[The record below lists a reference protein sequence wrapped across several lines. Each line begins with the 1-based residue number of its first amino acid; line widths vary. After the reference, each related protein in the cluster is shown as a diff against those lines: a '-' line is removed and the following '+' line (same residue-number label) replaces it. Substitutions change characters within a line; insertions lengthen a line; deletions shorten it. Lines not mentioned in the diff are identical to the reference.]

1 MKKRYHKGSLIACGT
16 ASTASIFLLLLFLF
30 FLRWLLFHSRS
41 ALEDKLLLPGHV
53 LLLRSLL
60 LEAAAALHLPK
71 LADEA
76 SLCYLVNHV
85 AQIAPHK
92 PPTRILVAAHS
103 AE

>member
-1 MKKRYHKGSLIACGT
+1 MLIS
-16 ASTASIFLLLLFLF
+16 ASKSNLLFLLFLFLLLLHG
-30 FLRWLLFHSRS
+30 LLFHSRS
-41 ALEDKLLLPGHV
+41 SLEDKLLLSGHV

-92 PPTRILVAAHS
+92 PPTRILIAAHS